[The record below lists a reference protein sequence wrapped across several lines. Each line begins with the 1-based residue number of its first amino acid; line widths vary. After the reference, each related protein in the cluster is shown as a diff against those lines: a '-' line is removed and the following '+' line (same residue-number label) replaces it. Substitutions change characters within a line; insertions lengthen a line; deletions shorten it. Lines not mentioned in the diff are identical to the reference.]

1 MTQPRPRSLI
11 RESLRLLR
19 PKDGDIVLVR
29 AGTPMGH
36 ELHIARLQTHLSRT
50 DRKNCLV
57 GVVAELDDLSVL
69 DEAAMNR
76 LGWQRIPGW
85 QRGKDEVT
93 G

>member
-1 MTQPRPRSLI
+1 MTQPRPRAMV

-36 ELHIARLQTHLSRT
+36 QIHVARLQSHLART
-50 DRKNCLV
+50 DRRNCLV
-57 GVVAELDDLSVL
+57 GVVAELDDLQVL
-69 DEAAMNR
+69 NEADMNR
-76 LGWQRIPGW
+76 HGWQRIPGW
-85 QRGKDEVT
+85 QRGKDEVQ